1 MAPWL
6 APQVRDVAVAVVFA
20 LSYFVFAAGRLPG
33 TQIRRSAMAVIGAAM
48 IFLLGTLPARAAIA
62 AVDFPTLVLLFA
74 MMIIAA
80 ALHRAGFFDW
90 IVALIVARVKPGQ
103 LLPAVIFTAGIL
115 SAFLVND
122 VVCLVLAPLVLQI
135 AKAMRR
141 DPVAYLLALATA
153 SNIGG
158 LATITGNP
166 QDMLIASVSGIGYRA
181 YLFHLAPVAI
191 AGLFVDWA
199 FIQWLERPV
208 GLEPAPASA
217 GGAGLPRAA
226 GVMAGTGHSSTAAPA
241 APVPASAASAGASGA
256 VLGRGAGHAAPA
268 PAALP
273 HPAPA
278 ENPFPALAPDHQIT
292 RRLPR
297 HFDRGM
303 LPALVIVALVLAG
316 FLLGVPPAVAAISGA
331 ALLLISRRHDAGELY
346 RQVDWSL
353 LLLFIGLFLIIAGA
367 EQAHL
372 LGWLAGW
379 AESPLLRHAALFTG
393 FVALLSNLVSNVP
406 AVMLLRAP
414 VAHVLHSN
422 REWLLLAAASTL
434 GGNLTITGSIANF
447 IVVEGARP
455 AANIGFWRYLRVG
468 APIAIATLVLAVI
481 LLHFSL

>member
-1 MAPWL
+1 M
-6 APQVRDVAVAVVFA
+6 
-20 LSYFVFAAGRLPG
+20 
-33 TQIRRSAMAVIGAAM
+33 
-48 IFLLGTLPARAAIA
+48 
-62 AVDFPTLVLLFA
+62 
-74 MMIIAA
+74 
-80 ALHRAGFFDW
+80 
-90 IVALIVARVKPGQ
+90 
-103 LLPAVIFTAGIL
+103 
-115 SAFLVND
+115 
-122 VVCLVLAPLVLQI
+122 
-135 AKAMRR
+135 
-141 DPVAYLLALATA
+141 
-153 SNIGG
+153 
-158 LATITGNP
+158 
-166 QDMLIASVSGIGYRA
+166 
-181 YLFHLAPVAI
+181 
-191 AGLFVDWA
+191 
-199 FIQWLERPV
+199 

-226 GVMAGTGHSSTAAPA
+226 GVMAGTGHSSTAALAAPA
-241 APVPASAASAGASGA
+241 APADASAVSPAASRAA
-256 VLGRGAGHAAPA
+256 LDRGADRAAPA

-273 HPAPA
+273 HPAP

-316 FLLGVPPAVAAISGA
+316 FLLGIPPAVAAISGA
-331 ALLLISRRHDAGELY
+331 ALLLISRRRDAGELY

-414 VAHVLHSN
+414 VAHVLHSS
-422 REWLLLAAASTL
+422 RDWLLLAAASTL

-481 LLHFSL
+481 LLHFGL

>member
-6 APQVRDVAVAVVFA
+6 APHVRDVAVAVIFA

-48 IFLLGTLPARAAIA
+48 IFLLGALPARAAIA

-90 IVALIVARVKPGQ
+90 IVAIIVARVKPGQ

-199 FIQWLERPV
+199 FLQWLERPI

-217 GGAGLPRAA
+217 GGAGAPRAA
-226 GVMAGTGHSSTAAPA
+226 GVMAGTDHSAPA
-241 APVPASAASAGASGA
+241 APAGASAVSAAASAFAPDHGAD
-256 VLGRGAGHAAPA
+256 RAAPA
-268 PAALP
+268 PAAVP
-273 HPAPA
+273 HSAPP

-303 LPALVIVALVLAG
+303 LPALVIVALVLTG
-316 FLLGVPPAVAAISGA
+316 FLLGIPPAVAAISGA

-379 AESPLLRHAALFTG
+379 AESPLLGHAALFTG

-468 APIAIATLVLAVI
+468 APIAIATLALAVVM
-481 LLHFSL
+481 LHFGL

>member
-6 APQVRDVAVAVVFA
+6 APHARDVAVAVVFA
-20 LSYFVFAAGRLPG
+20 VSYFVFAAGRLPG

-48 IFLLGTLPARAAIA
+48 IFLLGALPARAAIA

-90 IVALIVARVKPGQ
+90 IVAVIVARVKPGQ

-191 AGLFVDWA
+191 AGLFLDWA
-199 FIQWLERPV
+199 FIQWLERPM
-208 GLEPAPASA
+208 GLAPEPASA
-217 GGAGLPRAA
+217 GGAGVSRAA
-226 GVMAGTGHSSTAAPA
+226 GEMAGTGRS
-241 APVPASAASAGASGA
+241 APVPASAISAAASGA
-256 VLGRGAGHAAPA
+256 ALGRDAGRVAPA
-268 PAALP
+268 PAAQP
-273 HPAPA
+273 HAAPP
-278 ENPFPALAPDHQIT
+278 ENPFPALAPDDQIT

-297 HFDRGM
+297 QFDRGM

-316 FLLGVPPAVAAISGA
+316 FLLGIPPAVAAISGA

-422 REWLLLAAASTL
+422 RDWLLLAAASTL

-481 LLHFSL
+481 LLHFGL

>member
-6 APQVRDVAVAVVFA
+6 APHVRDLAVAVIFA
-20 LSYFVFAAGRLPG
+20 VSYFVFAAGRLPG

-48 IFLLGTLPARAAIA
+48 IVFLGVLPARAAIA

-80 ALHRAGFFDW
+80 ALHRAGFFAW
-90 IVALIVARVKPGQ
+90 IVAVIVARVKPGQ
-103 LLPAVIFTAGIL
+103 LLPAVIFTAGVL

-153 SNIGG
+153 SNIGS

-199 FIQWLERPV
+199 FIQWLERPAR
-208 GLEPAPASA
+208 LAPELASA
-217 GGAGLPRAA
+217 GTAGAAPSPGE
-226 GVMAGTGHSSTAAPA
+226 MAGAARPTPAAPA
-241 APVPASAASAGASGA
+241 AAAADATARSSAPP
-256 VLGRGAGHAAPA
+256 GRGADRAATE
-268 PAALP
+268 PAARP
-273 HPAPA
+273 HPAPL
-278 ENPFPALAPDHQIT
+278 ENPFPALAPEHEIT

-316 FLLGVPPAVAAISGA
+316 FLLGVPPAMAAIAGA
-331 ALLLISRRHDAGELY
+331 ALLLISRRRDASELY

-367 EQAHL
+367 EHAHL
-372 LGWLAGW
+372 LGWLARW
-379 AESPLLRHAALFTG
+379 AESPLLRHPALFTG

-414 VAHVLHSN
+414 VAHVLQSS
-422 REWLLLAAASTL
+422 RDWLLLAAASTL

-468 APIAIATLVLAVI
+468 APIAIATLVLAVV
-481 LLHFSL
+481 LLHFGL